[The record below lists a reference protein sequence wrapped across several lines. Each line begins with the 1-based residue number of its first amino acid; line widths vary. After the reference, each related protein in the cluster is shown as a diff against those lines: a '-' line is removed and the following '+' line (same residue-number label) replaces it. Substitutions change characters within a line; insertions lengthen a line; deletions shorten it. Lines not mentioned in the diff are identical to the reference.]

1 MELIT
6 QNINFEQRLQYGLKA
21 AQYLCKLVK
30 FTDFN
35 VELEAVCNKSIGQF
49 AFLRKVLRLFE
60 SVSLVVK
67 MLDWKKPDLIRL
79 AKVVTLL
86 FNLFDHLLLFKE
98 KIRFGPIMVKHIL
111 MARNLLWVFTSISNI
126 AVLAYK
132 TAVHRMKIQ
141 NLVKNN

>member
-30 FTDFN
+30 ITDFN
-35 VELEAVCNKSIGQF
+35 VKLEAFCNSSIGQF
-49 AFLRKVLRLFE
+49 AFVRKVLRLFE
-60 SVSLVVK
+60 SISLFIKV
-67 MLDWKKPDLIRL
+67 LDWKKPDLVRL
-79 AKVVTLL
+79 SKVINLL

-98 KIRFGPIMVKHIL
+98 KIRFGPIIVKHIL
-111 MARNLLWVFTSISNI
+111 MARNLLWVFTSLSNI

-141 NLVKNN
+141 DLVKNN